1 MIAAI
6 PGQACD
12 SLTDRDRLKLETYIK
27 TWYKLPNEQRITL
40 VDSNVVDA
48 ACYRKVVFHA
58 SVPAPE
64 LVMYLTPDKERL
76 VVGVM
81 DLTVD
86 PSTAQRKM
94 RQEMAN
100 RLMSGAW
107 LVLGEDAAAVK
118 MVVFSDFQCPYCKMF
133 SSMVNKL
140 TREEQ
145 EQVQIIYRQLPL
157 NIHSWARDAAALTT
171 CVALEDK
178 AAFWKLHDF
187 LFAHQEELSKE
198 TLQGKVMEFITHE
211 TSIDTK
217 AVTACLSQKS
227 FEGRLHRDEQLAMD
241 LGITSTP
248 SVFLNGQRMSVRSI
262 EDLRNALRTAQLEN
276 TVMDEQRA
284 PKTASRAARPMDGRP
299 QIQAGANR

>member
-1 MIAAI
+1 MRPPCVRVSEGYCLAGVNNKMYNHLVNYIIVMLLVGWAI

-27 TWYKLPNEQRITL
+27 TWYKLPNEQSITL
-40 VDSNVVDA
+40 VDSTVVDA
-48 ACYRKVVFHA
+48 ACYRKIVFHA

-100 RLMSGAW
+100 RLVSGAW
-107 LVLGEDAAAVK
+107 LVLGEDPAAVK

-171 CVALEDK
+171 K
-178 AAFWKLHDF
+178 
-187 LFAHQEELSKE
+187 
-198 TLQGKVMEFITHE
+198 
-211 TSIDTK
+211 
-217 AVTACLSQKS
+217 LSQ
-227 FEGRLHRDEQLAMD
+227 
-241 LGITSTP
+241 
-248 SVFLNGQRMSVRSI
+248 
-262 EDLRNALRTAQLEN
+262 
-276 TVMDEQRA
+276 
-284 PKTASRAARPMDGRP
+284 
-299 QIQAGANR
+299 